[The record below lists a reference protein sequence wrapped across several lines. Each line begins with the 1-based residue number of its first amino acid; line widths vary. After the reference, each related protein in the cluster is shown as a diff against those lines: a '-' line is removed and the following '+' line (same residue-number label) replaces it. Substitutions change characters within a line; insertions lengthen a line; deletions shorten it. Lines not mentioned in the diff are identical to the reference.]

1 MSKMSSGI
9 QVRLRRQL
17 ILWLFSGCFLVFG
30 MVVVGG
36 ITRLTGSGLSIT
48 EWNVIT
54 GTFPP
59 LNEDQ
64 WIEEFDKYKQIP
76 QYAQLNSHFTLSDFK
91 FIYFWEYIHRLF
103 GRLVGLVF
111 LFGFVF
117 FLIRKAV
124 SKELMP
130 KLLMM
135 FVLGGIQGFLGWY
148 MVSSGL
154 TQNVR
159 VSHFR
164 LAIHLT
170 FAFITFGYIF
180 KVALEQIYTRRLTTS
195 SGLGMLRRHTPVLL
209 VMLILQIVYGAFV
222 AGTKAGWTYNTWPDM
237 GGHWVPESIPFAFQ
251 KDGWSSLVNN
261 LASIQ
266 FIHRMLAYVLFVWIV
281 LFVIKGLRSPLLKG
295 SQRNA
300 LSVLMAGILIQLV
313 LGILTLIWQ
322 VPVWMGVAHQ
332 AMGFL
337 LFGTLIFI
345 HHRLRFGS
353 FDSVN

>member
-1 MSKMSSGI
+1 MNAASSPHAPH
-9 QVRLRRQL
+9 LRRQL

-54 GTFPP
+54 GTIPP
-59 LNEDQ
+59 LNEAQ

-76 QYAQLNSHFTLSDFK
+76 QYSRLNAHFSLSDFK

-103 GRLVGLVF
+103 GRMVGLVF
-111 LFGFVF
+111 VVGLVY
-117 FLIRKAV
+117 FLMRKAI
-124 SKELMP
+124 SRELMP
-130 KLLMM
+130 KLLFM

-180 KVALEQIYTRRLTTS
+180 RVALGQLYPNRVVSNGSLRPLQKQTS
-195 SGLGMLRRHTPVLL
+195 LLILLLL
-209 VMLILQIVYGAFV
+209 VQIVYGAFV

-237 GGHWVPESIPFAFQ
+237 GGEWIPESIPFAFE

-266 FIHRMLAYVLFVWIV
+266 FIHRILAYLLFAWISW
-281 LFVIKGLRSPLLKG
+281 FVVRGLRDPALQPP
-295 SQRNA
+295 QRNG
-300 LSVLMAGILIQLV
+300 LWILMAGIIAQVV
-313 LGILTLIWQ
+313 LGILTLVLQ
-322 VPVWMGVAHQ
+322 VPVWMGVTHQ
-332 AMGFL
+332 ALGFL

-345 HHRLRFGS
+345 HHRLRF
-353 FDSVN
+353 DSMQPVA